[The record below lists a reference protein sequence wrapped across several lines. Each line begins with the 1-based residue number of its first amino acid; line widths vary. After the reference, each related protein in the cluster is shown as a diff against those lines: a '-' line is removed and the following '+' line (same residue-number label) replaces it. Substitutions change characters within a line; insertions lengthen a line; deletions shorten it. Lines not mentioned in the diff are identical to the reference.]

1 MTRTLLLASAALG
14 VAILPLGAA
23 NAADLIAP
31 VTPFNWS
38 GFYAGIHGGWLSG
51 DVNVHEEYEGG
62 GGNISGPIFGLLA
75 GVNFFYLPAAPWVLG
90 VEADF
95 GWADI
100 HGSGVGDGGSDCSPT
115 YLYDLNWN
123 GHARLRASYPM
134 MGGATPFVA
143 AGLAVADLN
152 ITDACYHEQVG
163 GLFVGGTIGAGVD
176 IHAGQFNAPP
186 NLMLRGEVLYDF
198 YHTKHYEDYSV
209 DFSSWTARLALIWL
223 LQ

>member
-51 DVNVHEEYEGG
+51 DVNVEEYGNRG
-62 GGNISGPIFGLLA
+62 GGNVSGTVFGVLA
-75 GVNFFYLPAAPWVLG
+75 GVNFFYPPAAPWVLG

-100 HGSGVGDGGSDCSPT
+100 HGSGASEDCTPT

-123 GHARLRASYPM
+123 GHLRARASYPT
-134 MGGATPFVA
+134 MGGLTPFVA
-143 AGLAVADLN
+143 GGLAVADLN
-152 ITDACYHEQVG
+152 VTNVCESAPAFG
-163 GLFVGGTIGAGVD
+163 GLFVGGTIGGGVD
-176 IHAGQFNAPP
+176 VNAMQ
-186 NLMLRGEVLYDF
+186 NVMLRGEVLYDF
-198 YHTKHYEDYSV
+198 YGSKQYEDYSV
-209 DFSSWTARLALIWL
+209 DFSSWTARAALIWNL
-223 LQ
+223 P